1 MKIGI
6 FYGSSTG
13 NTQTAAELI
22 AENLSEHECILKD
35 VDGIDVEEFLGYD
48 LLLLGISTW
57 YVGEPQDDWI
67 DILDDMDG
75 QDFSGV
81 KFAIFGQ
88 GDQLGYPDTFQDGM
102 GMVYEKMMNGGGTGK
117 IGFTSTD
124 GYDFDE
130 SKGVMDGMF
139 CGLSLD
145 EDNQGEMTDER
156 VEEWCKQIMSEV

>member
-13 NTQTAAELI
+13 NTETAAELI
-22 AENLSEHECILKD
+22 SENFSEHDCTIQD
-35 VDGIDVEEFLGYD
+35 VSSIEPDDLLGYD
-48 LLLLGISTW
+48 FLILGISTW
-57 YVGEPQDDWI
+57 YVGEAQDDWI
-67 DILDDMDG
+67 DLLEDMDG
-75 QDFSGV
+75 MDFNGV

-102 GMVYEKMMNGGGTGK
+102 GMVYEKMIAGGGVAL
-117 IGFTSTD
+117 GFTSTE
-124 GYDFDE
+124 GYDYDE
-130 SKGVMDGMF
+130 SKGEIDGQW

-156 VEEWCKQIMSEV
+156 IEDWCKALHAEL

>member
-13 NTQTAAELI
+13 NTETAAELI
-22 AENLSEHECILKD
+22 SENFSEHDCTVQD
-35 VDGIDVEEFLGYD
+35 VSSIEPDDLLGYD
-48 LLLLGISTW
+48 FLILGISTW
-57 YVGEPQDDWI
+57 YVGEAQDDWI
-67 DILDDMDG
+67 DLLDDMEG
-75 QDFSGV
+75 MDFNGV

-102 GMVYEKMMNGGGTGK
+102 GMVYERMIEGGGVAL
-117 IGFTSTD
+117 GFTSTE

-130 SKGVMDGMF
+130 SRGVIDDKF

-156 VEEWCKQIMSEV
+156 IESWCKELHDQL

>member
-13 NTQTAAELI
+13 NTETAAELI
-22 AENLSEHECILKD
+22 SENFSEHDCSVQD
-35 VDGIDVEEFLGYD
+35 VSSIEPDDLLGYD
-48 LLLLGISTW
+48 FLILGISTW
-57 YVGEPQDDWI
+57 YVGEAQDDWI
-67 DILDDMDG
+67 DLLEDMDG
-75 QDFSGV
+75 MDFNGV

-130 SKGVMDGMF
+130 SKGVIDGMF